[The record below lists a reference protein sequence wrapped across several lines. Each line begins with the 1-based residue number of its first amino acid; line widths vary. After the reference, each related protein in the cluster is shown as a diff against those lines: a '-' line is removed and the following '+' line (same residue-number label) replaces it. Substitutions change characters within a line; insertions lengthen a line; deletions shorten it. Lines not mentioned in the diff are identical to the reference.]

1 MRLPVPLLPL
11 LLLAAAEN
19 ATEQLPAPAHAAAAK
34 SKASG
39 AGLKVRRGI
48 SILHISDTH
57 SMHRNTGDLPSADIL
72 IHSGDV
78 ARVGSDAELGD
89 FNDWLGGLKDKYK
102 HILVIPGNHDFW
114 DTNWRLARGSLSD
127 GAVED
132 PAYFQSKLTNARV
145 LNHDLAEVMGLKIW
159 GAGWHARRGDSSP
172 NNDYADLPAGVD
184 IMVTHE
190 APFGIFDLTGG
201 GHWGS
206 SRALLEAIYR
216 VKPKVHLFGHIH
228 EQRGHWTKRAGGGF
242 DGGVQYRPNPDS
254 RDVFRP
260 NGPPAA
266 DYPVEVE
273 SNNAM
278 ANQPVVDHSWTGVW
292 APQHIVGRPRLI
304 IATQQDDGW
313 HFASEE

>member
-1 MRLPVPLLPL
+1 MPPSSSQLRRLAEDCIFEVSHRLEPLL
-11 LLLAAAEN
+11 AKGARSCRE
-19 ATEQLPAPAHAAAAK
+19 EQGK
-34 SKASG
+34 
-39 AGLKVRRGI
+39 RRGAE
-48 SILHISDTH
+48 
-57 SMHRNTGDLPSADIL
+57 GDLPSADIL

-89 FNDWLGGLKDKYK
+89 FNDC
-102 HILVIPGNHDFW
+102 
-114 DTNWRLARGSLSD
+114 LSD

-159 GAGWHARRGDSSP
+159 GAGWHART
-172 NNDYADLPAGVD
+172 LPTSVR
-184 IMVTHE
+184 MVAFAVLTMLIVVILLLVLLF
-190 APFGIFDLTGG
+190 PPLLLQLPRFRIFDLTGG

-278 ANQPVVDHSWTGVW
+278 ANQPVVDHSWTGPVSHRQRFKRGLRCVW